1 MNLRIGQ
8 GFDVHAFDRAEVG
21 DQSNASI
28 TLGGVAIPSNWSL
41 IAHSDGDVL
50 VHSLI
55 DAILGAINAGDIGA
69 HFPDD
74 DVQYKNANSLDLL
87 QNIYKLMSSEGY
99 FFMNMDATIIL
110 EKPKLN
116 KYIDKMKENIA
127 ETLNCSKNILSIKAT
142 TSEGIGFVGR
152 QEGIACLCSIL
163 LDK

>member
-1 MNLRIGQ
+1 MRVGS
-8 GFDVHAFDRAEVG
+8 GFDIHLFEDGEYL
-21 DQSNASI
+21 
-28 TLGGVAIPSNWSL
+28 TLGCVKVPFSKSL
-41 IAHSDGDVL
+41 RAHSDGDVL

-99 FFMNMDATIIL
+99 FLLNMDATIIL

-127 ETLNCSKNILSIKAT
+127 ETLNCSENILSIKAT

>member
-1 MNLRIGQ
+1 MRVGS
-8 GFDVHAFDRAEVG
+8 GFDIHRFEDGEYL
-21 DQSNASI
+21 
-28 TLGGVAIPSNWSL
+28 TLGGVKIPFSKGL
-41 IAHSDGDVL
+41 QAHSDGDVL

-99 FFMNMDATIIL
+99 FLMNMDATIIL
-110 EKPKLN
+110 EKPKLS

-127 ETLNCSKNILSIKAT
+127 EMLNCSTDILSIKAT

>member
-1 MNLRIGQ
+1 MRVGS
-8 GFDVHAFDRAEVG
+8 GFDIHRFEDGEYL
-21 DQSNASI
+21 
-28 TLGGVAIPSNWSL
+28 TLGGVKIPFSKGL
-41 IAHSDGDVL
+41 QAHSDGDVL

-99 FFMNMDATIIL
+99 FLMNLDATIIL
-110 EKPKLN
+110 EKPKLS

-127 ETLNCSKNILSIKAT
+127 ETLSCSKDILSIKAT

>member
-1 MNLRIGQ
+1 MRVGS
-8 GFDVHAFDRAEVG
+8 GFDIHRFEYG
-21 DQSNASI
+21 EYL
-28 TLGGVAIPSNWSL
+28 TLGGVKIPFSKGL
-41 IAHSDGDVL
+41 QAHSDGDVL

-99 FFMNMDATIIL
+99 FLMNMDATIIL
-110 EKPKLN
+110 EKPKLS

-127 ETLNCSKNILSIKAT
+127 ETLSCSKDILSIKAT

-152 QEGIACLCSIL
+152 QEGVACLCSIL

>member
-1 MNLRIGQ
+1 MRVGS
-8 GFDVHAFDRAEVG
+8 GFDIHRFEDGEYLT
-21 DQSNASI
+21 I
-28 TLGGVAIPSNWSL
+28 GGVKIPFSKGL
-41 IAHSDGDVL
+41 QAHSDGDVL

-99 FFMNMDATIIL
+99 FLLNMDATIIL

-127 ETLNCSKNILSIKAT
+127 ETLSCSKDILSIKAT

>member
-1 MNLRIGQ
+1 MRVGS
-8 GFDVHAFDRAEVG
+8 GFDIHRFEDGEYL
-21 DQSNASI
+21 
-28 TLGGVAIPSNWSL
+28 TLGGVKIPFSKGL
-41 IAHSDGDVL
+41 QAHSDGDVL

-74 DVQYKNANSLDLL
+74 DVQYKNASSLDLL

-99 FFMNMDATIIL
+99 FLMNMDATIIL
-110 EKPKLN
+110 EKPKLS
-116 KYIDKMKENIA
+116 KYIDKMRENIA
-127 ETLNCSKNILSIKAT
+127 ETLSCSIDILSIKAT

>member
-1 MNLRIGQ
+1 MRVGS
-8 GFDVHAFDRAEVG
+8 GFDIHRFEDGEYL
-21 DQSNASI
+21 
-28 TLGGVAIPSNWSL
+28 TLGGVKIPFSKGL
-41 IAHSDGDVL
+41 QAHSDGDVL

-87 QNIYKLMSSEGY
+87 QNIYKLMSFEGY
-99 FFMNMDATIIL
+99 FLMNMDATIIL
-110 EKPKLN
+110 EKPKLS

-127 ETLNCSKNILSIKAT
+127 ETLSCSKDILSIKAT

>member
-1 MNLRIGQ
+1 MRVGS
-8 GFDVHAFDRAEVG
+8 GFDIHRFEDGEYL
-21 DQSNASI
+21 
-28 TLGGVAIPSNWSL
+28 TLGGVKIPFSKGL
-41 IAHSDGDVL
+41 QAHSDGDVL

-99 FFMNMDATIIL
+99 FLMNMDATIIL
-110 EKPKLN
+110 EKPKLS
-116 KYIDKMKENIA
+116 KHIDKMKENIA
-127 ETLNCSKNILSIKAT
+127 ETLSCSKDILSIKAT

>member
-1 MNLRIGQ
+1 MRVGS
-8 GFDVHAFDRAEVG
+8 GFDIHRFEDGEYL
-21 DQSNASI
+21 
-28 TLGGVAIPSNWSL
+28 TLGGIKIPFSKAL
-41 IAHSDGDVL
+41 QAHSDGDVL

-87 QNIYKLMSSEGY
+87 QNIYKLMSSKGY
-99 FFMNMDATIIL
+99 FLMNMDATIIL
-110 EKPKLN
+110 EKPKLS

-127 ETLNCSKNILSIKAT
+127 ETLSCSKDILSIKAT

>member
-1 MNLRIGQ
+1 MRVGS
-8 GFDVHAFDRAEVG
+8 GFDIHRFEDGEYL
-21 DQSNASI
+21 
-28 TLGGVAIPSNWSL
+28 TLGGVKIPFSKGL
-41 IAHSDGDVL
+41 QAHSDGDVL

-99 FFMNMDATIIL
+99 FLMNMDATIIL

>member
-1 MNLRIGQ
+1 MRVGS
-8 GFDVHAFDRAEVG
+8 GFDIHRFEDGEYL
-21 DQSNASI
+21 
-28 TLGGVAIPSNWSL
+28 TLGGVKIPFSKAL
-41 IAHSDGDVL
+41 QAHSDGDVL

-87 QNIYKLMSSEGY
+87 QNIYKLMSSKGY
-99 FFMNMDATIIL
+99 FLMNMDATIIL
-110 EKPKLN
+110 EKPKLS

-127 ETLNCSKNILSIKAT
+127 ETLSCSKDILSIKAT

>member
-1 MNLRIGQ
+1 MRVGS
-8 GFDVHAFDRAEVG
+8 GFDIHRFEDGEYL
-21 DQSNASI
+21 
-28 TLGGVAIPSNWSL
+28 TLGGVKIPFSKGL
-41 IAHSDGDVL
+41 QAHSDGDVL

-55 DAILGAINAGDIGA
+55 DAILGAINACDIGA

-99 FFMNMDATIIL
+99 FLMNMDATIIL
-110 EKPKLN
+110 EKPKLS

-127 ETLNCSKNILSIKAT
+127 ETLSCSKDILSIKAT

>member
-1 MNLRIGQ
+1 MRVGS
-8 GFDVHAFDRAEVG
+8 GFDIHRFEDGEYL
-21 DQSNASI
+21 
-28 TLGGVAIPSNWSL
+28 TLGGVKIPFSKGL
-41 IAHSDGDVL
+41 QAHSDGDVL

-74 DVQYKNANSLDLL
+74 DIQYKNANSLDLL

-99 FFMNMDATIIL
+99 FLMNMDATIIL

>member
-1 MNLRIGQ
+1 MRVGS
-8 GFDVHAFDRAEVG
+8 GFDIHRFEDG
-21 DQSNASI
+21 QYL
-28 TLGGVAIPSNWSL
+28 TLGGVKIPFSKGL
-41 IAHSDGDVL
+41 RAHSDGDVL

-99 FFMNMDATIIL
+99 FLMNMDATIIL
-110 EKPKLN
+110 EKPKLS

-127 ETLNCSKNILSIKAT
+127 ETLSCSKDILSIKAT

>member
-1 MNLRIGQ
+1 MRVGS
-8 GFDVHAFDRAEVG
+8 GFDIHRFEYG
-21 DQSNASI
+21 EYL
-28 TLGGVAIPSNWSL
+28 TLGGVKIPFIKGL
-41 IAHSDGDVL
+41 QAHSDGDVL

-87 QNIYKLMSSEGY
+87 QNICKLMSSEGY
-99 FFMNMDATIIL
+99 FLMNMDATIIL
-110 EKPKLN
+110 EKPKLS

-127 ETLNCSKNILSIKAT
+127 ETLSCSKDILSIKAT

>member
-1 MNLRIGQ
+1 MRVGS
-8 GFDVHAFDRAEVG
+8 GFDIHRFEYG
-21 DQSNASI
+21 EYL
-28 TLGGVAIPSNWSL
+28 TLGGVKIPFSKGL
-41 IAHSDGDVL
+41 QAHSDGDVL

-99 FFMNMDATIIL
+99 FLMNMDATIIL
-110 EKPKLN
+110 EKPKLS

-127 ETLNCSKNILSIKAT
+127 ETLNCSKDILSIKAT

>member
-1 MNLRIGQ
+1 MRVGS
-8 GFDVHAFDRAEVG
+8 GFDIHRFEDGEYL
-21 DQSNASI
+21 
-28 TLGGVAIPSNWSL
+28 TLGGVKIPFSKAL
-41 IAHSDGDVL
+41 QAHSDGDVL

-87 QNIYKLMSSEGY
+87 QNIYKLMSSKGY
-99 FFMNMDATIIL
+99 FLMNMDATIIL
-110 EKPKLN
+110 EKPKLS
-116 KYIDKMKENIA
+116 KYIDQMKENIA
-127 ETLNCSKNILSIKAT
+127 KTKSSTKDILSIKAT
-142 TSEGIGFVGR
+142 TSERIGFVGR

>member
-1 MNLRIGQ
+1 MRVGS
-8 GFDVHAFDRAEVG
+8 GFDIHRFEDGEYL
-21 DQSNASI
+21 
-28 TLGGVAIPSNWSL
+28 TLGGVKIPFSKAL
-41 IAHSDGDVL
+41 QAHSDGDVL

-99 FFMNMDATIIL
+99 FLMNMDATIIL
-110 EKPKLN
+110 EKPKLS

-127 ETLNCSKNILSIKAT
+127 ETLSCSKDILSIKAT

>member
-1 MNLRIGQ
+1 MRVGS
-8 GFDVHAFDRAEVG
+8 GFDIHRFEDGEYL
-21 DQSNASI
+21 
-28 TLGGVAIPSNWSL
+28 TLGGVKIPFSKGL
-41 IAHSDGDVL
+41 QAHSDGDVL

-99 FFMNMDATIIL
+99 FLMNMDATIIL
-110 EKPKLN
+110 EKPKLS

>member
-1 MNLRIGQ
+1 MRVGS
-8 GFDVHAFDRAEVG
+8 GFDIHRFEDGEYL
-21 DQSNASI
+21 
-28 TLGGVAIPSNWSL
+28 TLGGVKIPFSKGL
-41 IAHSDGDVL
+41 QAHSDGDVL

-99 FFMNMDATIIL
+99 FLLNMDATIIL
-110 EKPKLN
+110 EKPKLS

>member
-1 MNLRIGQ
+1 MRVGS
-8 GFDVHAFDRAEVG
+8 GFDIHRFEDGEYL
-21 DQSNASI
+21 
-28 TLGGVAIPSNWSL
+28 TLGGVKIPFSKGL
-41 IAHSDGDVL
+41 QAHSDGDVL

-99 FFMNMDATIIL
+99 FLMNMDATIIL
-110 EKPKLN
+110 EKPKLS

-127 ETLNCSKNILSIKAT
+127 ETLKCSKDILSIKAT

>member
-1 MNLRIGQ
+1 MRVGS
-8 GFDVHAFDRAEVG
+8 GFDIHRFEDGEYL
-21 DQSNASI
+21 
-28 TLGGVAIPSNWSL
+28 TLGGVKIPFSKGL
-41 IAHSDGDVL
+41 QAHSDGDVL

-99 FFMNMDATIIL
+99 FLMNMDATIIL
-110 EKPKLN
+110 EKPKLS

-127 ETLNCSKNILSIKAT
+127 ETLSCSKDILSIKAT
-142 TSEGIGFVGR
+142 TSESIGFVGR

>member
-1 MNLRIGQ
+1 MRVGS
-8 GFDVHAFDRAEVG
+8 GFDIHRFEDGEYL
-21 DQSNASI
+21 
-28 TLGGVAIPSNWSL
+28 TLGGVKIPFSKAL
-41 IAHSDGDVL
+41 QAHSDGDVL

-87 QNIYKLMSSEGY
+87 QKINKLMSSKGY
-99 FFMNMDATIIL
+99 FLMNMDATIIL
-110 EKPKLN
+110 EKPKLS

-127 ETLNCSKNILSIKAT
+127 ETLSCSKDILSIKAT

>member
-1 MNLRIGQ
+1 MRVGS
-8 GFDVHAFDRAEVG
+8 GFDIHRFEDGEYL
-21 DQSNASI
+21 
-28 TLGGVAIPSNWSL
+28 TLGGVKIPFSKGL
-41 IAHSDGDVL
+41 QAHSDGDVL

-99 FFMNMDATIIL
+99 FLLNMDATIIL

-127 ETLNCSKNILSIKAT
+127 ETMSCSKDILSIKAT

>member
-1 MNLRIGQ
+1 MCIRDSL
-8 GFDVHAFDRAEVG
+8 
-21 DQSNASI
+21 
-28 TLGGVAIPSNWSL
+28 TLGGVKIPFSKGL
-41 IAHSDGDVL
+41 QAHSDGDVL

-55 DAILGAINAGDIGA
+55 DAILGAINAGDIGE

-87 QNIYKLMSSEGY
+87 QNIDKLMSSKGY
-99 FFMNMDATIIL
+99 FLMNMDATIIL
-110 EKPKLN
+110 EKPKLS

-127 ETLNCSKNILSIKAT
+127 ETLSCSKDILSIKAT

>member
-1 MNLRIGQ
+1 MRVGS
-8 GFDVHAFDRAEVG
+8 GFDIHRFEDGEYL
-21 DQSNASI
+21 
-28 TLGGVAIPSNWSL
+28 TLGGVKIPFSKGL
-41 IAHSDGDVL
+41 QAHSDGDVL

-87 QNIYKLMSSEGY
+87 QNIYKLMSFEGY
-99 FFMNMDATIIL
+99 FLMNMDATIIL
-110 EKPKLN
+110 EKPKLS
-116 KYIDKMKENIA
+116 KYIHKMKENIA
-127 ETLNCSKNILSIKAT
+127 ETLNCSTDILSIKAT

>member
-1 MNLRIGQ
+1 MRVGS
-8 GFDVHAFDRAEVG
+8 GFDIHRFEDGEYL
-21 DQSNASI
+21 
-28 TLGGVAIPSNWSL
+28 TLGGVKIPFSKGL
-41 IAHSDGDVL
+41 QAHSDGDVL

-99 FFMNMDATIIL
+99 FLMNMDATIIL

-127 ETLNCSKNILSIKAT
+127 ETLNCSTDILSIKAT